1 MNDIIIKL
9 SIASSLIP
17 IIVYFKYK
25 SSFAYAKLLLYYVLL
40 SLSIDLTSTF
50 LLKYYSKSIN
60 FYIIHLFVVFEFIL
74 FFYFFR
80 IIATKEGKSSVYF
93 IPLLIFH
100 ISFYCVSDLFIIGGF
115 NSIGSAYF
123 NLVIIIYCLLEFK
136 NIITSP
142 PLSQYIERTS
152 FFWILIG
159 IFLYSSGNFYIFTFS
174 ELMIN
179 DDREYFLKIWV
190 IHNVLNMIKNICI
203 AISFSR
209 KIEK

>member
-17 IIVYFKYK
+17 IIAYFKYK

-40 SLSIDLTSTF
+40 SLLLDLTSTL
-50 LLKYYSKSIN
+50 LLKHYNKSIN
-60 FYIIHLFVVFEFIL
+60 FYVIHLFVIFEFIL

-80 IIATKEGKSSVYF
+80 IVAIKKNKSSVYF

-100 ISFYCVSDLFIIGGF
+100 LSFYCLSALFTLEGF
-115 NSIGSAYF
+115 NSVGTAYF

-136 NIITSP
+136 NIIKSP
-142 PLSQYIERTS
+142 PLNQYIERTS

-179 DDREYFLKIWV
+179 KKRDYFLGIWA